1 MSMSD
6 FKIVKLGLQYNTS
19 SLCVLY
25 ERIGTDSIR
34 IHRIPVNFGS
44 GDPDFEVLSGSLRKL
59 HSKYI
64 GDEAGVKHSQV

>member
-1 MSMSD
+1 MSD
-6 FKIVKLGLQYNTS
+6 IKIVKLGLQYNTS

-25 ERIGTDSIR
+25 ERFGTDSIR

-44 GDPDFEVLSGSLRKL
+44 EDPDFEVVTGRLRQL